1 LLPNKNRLEI
11 MSEDFWVPQLQIA
24 EASAWHLCSEM
35 VRHRPEARIYFW
47 HPGGGQYDML
57 SVFIP
62 TPEGWNNR
70 PLDLNMRGSIRYY
83 VNQRENI
90 IPWKEFF
97 IEGPQ
102 KTIEI
107 VERSTGWRQTPETPI
122 STPTVLAYRVISS
135 LVRMSTQTADRV
147 TVDMAFHDSSGFDSG
162 VTNLAP
168 SFEHADR
175 HTQAQPGYGEQFDQY
190 SRLWTLFNQD
200 KVIAYVHD
208 SGHVFLPNG
217 ITLDLE
223 KLYDK
228 HRRNI
233 NLLVAKELS
242 SLISNSSN

>member
-1 LLPNKNRLEI
+1 
-11 MSEDFWVPQLQIA
+11 MSEDFWVPRVEIA
-24 EASAWHLCSEM
+24 EVFAWHICSEM

-62 TPEGWNNR
+62 NPEGWNNR

-102 KTIEI
+102 KTIDT
-107 VERSTGWRQTPETPI
+107 VERATIWRQVPETPI
-122 STPTVLAYRVISS
+122 STPTVLAYRVIAA
-135 LVRMSTQTADRV
+135 LVRMTSQTKDRV
-147 TVDMAFHDSSGFDSG
+147 TVDMAFHDSSGGDSG
-162 VTNLAP
+162 ASQLAP
-168 SFEHADR
+168 GFEHADR
-175 HTQAQPGYGEQFDQY
+175 HTQVQPHDSEQFDKY
-190 SRLWTLFNQD
+190 SRLWAMYSQS
-200 KVIAYVHD
+200 KVVAYVHD
-208 SGHVFLPNG
+208 SGHVFLPND

-223 KLYDK
+223 ILYEK

-242 SLISNSSN
+242 SLISSSSS

>member
-1 LLPNKNRLEI
+1 
-11 MSEDFWVPQLQIA
+11 MSEDFWVPELQMAESVAWQLCA
-24 EASAWHLCSEM
+24 EM

-57 SVFIP
+57 SVCIP

-83 VNQRENI
+83 VNQKENI

-102 KTIEI
+102 KTVETIE
-107 VERSTGWRQTPETPI
+107 RATSWRQVPETPI
-122 STPTVLAYRVISS
+122 STPTVLAYRVIAA
-135 LVRMSTQTADRV
+135 LVKMTSQTKDRV

-162 VTNLAP
+162 VSQVAG

-175 HTQAQPGYGEQFDQY
+175 HTQAQPDDGGQFDRY
-190 SRLWTLFNQD
+190 SRLWALYSQD
-200 KVIAYVHD
+200 KVVAYVHD
-208 SGHVFLPNG
+208 TGHVFLPND

-223 KLYDK
+223 KLYEK

-242 SLISNSSN
+242 SLISTSSS